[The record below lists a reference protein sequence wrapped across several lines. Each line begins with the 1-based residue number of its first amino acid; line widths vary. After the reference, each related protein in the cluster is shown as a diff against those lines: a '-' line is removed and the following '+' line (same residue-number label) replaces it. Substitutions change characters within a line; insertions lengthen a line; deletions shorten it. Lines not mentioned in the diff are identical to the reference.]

1 MKIGPS
7 FWTTSYGAKR
17 MNTAFGFGNRVEAGQ
32 QEKPKSMREQMREI
46 AKSSQQSNATQG
58 NGPKQFKGGLASSV
72 INSTVSYGDVIRQ
85 QRLKNSDTSN
95 QLKKMKYQFKNLSSK
110 IIQSKTSVSAR
121 KVASAAKREIIKLKK
136 ELNSDKYDKEEI
148 EAAIAHA
155 KAMERVAKKK
165 ARHLEEEEMVRTGG
179 ICAERLEEEEKR
191 LQNPEEEIDE
201 ESEEELDAEYAEED
215 GTYASEEAWEYEQA
229 GNFAAFSGGTSDY
242 GMNDLTLQVVELYE
256 SVSNTMEQL
265 EEAWSGIEEMT
276 SDMMEEMNEGM
287 KDMLEEMGFGDLAES
302 AEAVKKD
309 MDPADLKAMKIKHRN
324 KEMKD
329 IVKAD
334 ADYLKTIF
342 KHFEEIKS
350 GKASPAAPSGGT
362 SAPGMSQ
369 PTTGFSQ
376 PAGISISTPS
386 VSGPAPTINITL

>member
-7 FWTTSYGAKR
+7 FWITSYGAKR
-17 MNTAFGFGNRVEAGQ
+17 MNTAFGFGNRVDAGQ

-46 AKSSQQSNATQG
+46 AKNVQQNDATQG
-58 NGPKQFKGGLASSV
+58 NGLKQFKGGLSNSV
-72 INSTVSYGDVIRQ
+72 INSTVNYGDAIRQ

-191 LQNPEEEIDE
+191 LQDPEQEEDLEEEDLAEDE
-201 ESEEELDAEYAEED
+201 EYAYEDEEM
-215 GTYASEEAWEYEQA
+215 
-229 GNFAAFSGGTSDY
+229 NAFSEDSTNYEIS
-242 GMNDLTLQVVELYE
+242 DLTLQVVELYE
-256 SVSNTMEQL
+256 NVSDTMEQL
-265 EEAWSGIEEMT
+265 EEAWGSIEEMT

-302 AEAVKKD
+302 AEAAKKD

-350 GKASPAAPSGGT
+350 GKATPTSPSGGSSVT
-362 SAPGMSQ
+362 GMSQ